1 MKSNIKEESW
11 ILWQENPVT
20 REVKQLLR
28 KWIKERQT
36 QWADGLFLGE
46 GQFATAVVNARAIGE
61 CDMARAILD
70 MDLTTLEE
78 LDEPSD
84 EE

>member
-1 MKSNIKEESW
+1 M
-11 ILWQENPVT
+11 T

-28 KWIKERQT
+28 KWIKERKT

-46 GQFATAVVNARAIGE
+46 GQFSTAVVNARAIGE

-70 MDLTTLEE
+70 LELESLEE
-78 LDEPSD
+78 LKEPDDDE
-84 EE
+84 